1 MRHEVFISYAGE
13 DLDTAWTIYNHLK
26 EHNIEPWF
34 APVAIGPGDNW
45 ADRLEEGVEACAVIL
60 LLGTKHSADST
71 YVGKELIRAVE
82 KNLSIISLKLDG
94 AELLK
99 GNKFLTTGIQ
109 FITVS
114 SVLNEDE
121 LGRIRSAVRS
131 NLAEQGVAPY
141 PLDRLFQEL
150 IRPAN
155 GDLGIYLD
163 AIRVLI
169 RFVALLHAARYVHH
183 HDFSPELNEAVEG
196 LLSSRSLFVD
206 LEIAHTIK
214 AGLDEMGAGIT
225 PAFDDFFKTWLRIE
239 GVSHYLE
246 VSKQDADTFDR
257 EHLDSLLESIDPSAP
272 RRPNGMG
279 TNQCE
284 IARKFLRE
292 AMGQEWLECC
302 RFRASVP
309 DDSRSSEP
317 RNIPKISRR
326 NLVCLTDEDC
336 VNARVWLRAPSG
348 EGGFP
353 LDPFFTLVRTPGRAE
368 CDIGLLRGQAGH
380 DAQFTPLTT
389 EKGAPIERPWV
400 VLPWQTL
407 EVTRE
412 LPKEI
417 FEGELHS
424 VALHFLNNCR
434 ESVEIQEV
442 TEILP
447 ENLLSAAGEKRVIV
461 TGSFLL
467 EPAVRQTV
475 EYQVRGY
482 ALPEASQGSAR
493 RYPGNQCVAYSLR
506 AEAGESSIRGDD
518 EITVKG
524 LPGPMVTVERR
535 VLDGSR
541 APVTGEGVPLDCRLT
556 VQVTIRSAGAAVGA
570 VRLEEIVE
578 GGRMTKG
585 PAVLYEGA
593 FGRKDLQA
601 PIEATYELHVT
612 GRDKLTIRHRAT
624 SSGAEITAADS
635 GCVFNIQ
642 DRPEPRI
649 ELCWRDVV
657 RGPANENVH
666 ELKAMLVVS
675 NTGGTTAYGLAVRHT
690 GIAGVDII
698 TGNGA
703 GSQFDLPSGEKS
715 LPVKLPVKITFRG
728 MPSPTSRIRGVRQ
741 S

>member
-34 APVAIGPGDNW
+34 APVAIGTGDNW

-257 EHLDSLLESIDPSAP
+257 EHLDSLLESI
-272 RRPNGMG
+272 
-279 TNQCE
+279 
-284 IARKFLRE
+284 
-292 AMGQEWLECC
+292 
-302 RFRASVP
+302 
-309 DDSRSSEP
+309 
-317 RNIPKISRR
+317 
-326 NLVCLTDEDC
+326 
-336 VNARVWLRAPSG
+336 
-348 EGGFP
+348 
-353 LDPFFTLVRTPGRAE
+353 
-368 CDIGLLRGQAGH
+368 
-380 DAQFTPLTT
+380 
-389 EKGAPIERPWV
+389 
-400 VLPWQTL
+400 
-407 EVTRE
+407 
-412 LPKEI
+412 
-417 FEGELHS
+417 
-424 VALHFLNNCR
+424 
-434 ESVEIQEV
+434 
-442 TEILP
+442 
-447 ENLLSAAGEKRVIV
+447 
-461 TGSFLL
+461 
-467 EPAVRQTV
+467 
-475 EYQVRGY
+475 
-482 ALPEASQGSAR
+482 
-493 RYPGNQCVAYSLR
+493 
-506 AEAGESSIRGDD
+506 
-518 EITVKG
+518 
-524 LPGPMVTVERR
+524 
-535 VLDGSR
+535 
-541 APVTGEGVPLDCRLT
+541 
-556 VQVTIRSAGAAVGA
+556 
-570 VRLEEIVE
+570 
-578 GGRMTKG
+578 
-585 PAVLYEGA
+585 
-593 FGRKDLQA
+593 
-601 PIEATYELHVT
+601 
-612 GRDKLTIRHRAT
+612 
-624 SSGAEITAADS
+624 
-635 GCVFNIQ
+635 
-642 DRPEPRI
+642 
-649 ELCWRDVV
+649 
-657 RGPANENVH
+657 
-666 ELKAMLVVS
+666 
-675 NTGGTTAYGLAVRHT
+675 
-690 GIAGVDII
+690 
-698 TGNGA
+698 
-703 GSQFDLPSGEKS
+703 
-715 LPVKLPVKITFRG
+715 
-728 MPSPTSRIRGVRQ
+728 
-741 S
+741 